1 MIRSRGEAR
10 RILFSSS
17 LRLMGWAEA
26 DLYSASCWIFFSRIC
41 LCMLLSLGSQSAPG
55 CGDPEMVTDIGGAL
69 EIVPHISAALHLFP
83 VCFQ

>member
-1 MIRSRGEAR
+1 
-10 RILFSSS
+10 
-17 LRLMGWAEA
+17 
-26 DLYSASCWIFFSRIC
+26 
-41 LCMLLSLGSQSAPG
+41 MLLSLGSQSAPG